1 MLQGNQS
8 VSGNCTLTSYPPPTG
23 ELNVMN
29 CDYQTFTT
37 IVDRYTV
44 TISFIIY
51 HVTHVLQ
58 SCHIYCR
65 SLTHEEE
72 KTLVIGNTTDNLN
85 KSTPTPPGGVPNQ
98 TTSYTSISN
107 ITTPTSHDNAS
118 EQKVEVNTSED
129 TESNQE
135 QIATVMIMLI
145 LIVVLML
152 ILMLLTIVTVIL
164 VVCMT
169 IRVMN
174 IPQKQQI

>member
-1 MLQGNQS
+1 MLQGNQY
-8 VSGNCTLTSYPPPTG
+8 VSGNCTLTSNPPPTG
-23 ELNVMN
+23 ELTITN

-37 IVDRYTV
+37 IVDKYTV
-44 TISFIIY
+44 TINFIIY
-51 HVTHVLQ
+51 HVTNVLQ

-65 SLTHEEE
+65 SSTHEEE
-72 KTLVIGNTTDNLN
+72 KTLVIRNTTDNLN

-118 EQKVEVNTSED
+118 EQEVEVNTSKD

-145 LIVVLML
+145 LIVVLMF
-152 ILMLLTIVTVIL
+152 ILMLLTIATVIL

>member
-1 MLQGNQS
+1 
-8 VSGNCTLTSYPPPTG
+8 
-23 ELNVMN
+23 MN

-37 IVDRYTV
+37 IVDKHTV
-44 TISFIIY
+44 TINFIIY

-65 SLTHEEE
+65 SSTHEEE
-72 KTLVIGNTTDNLN
+72 KTLVIRNTTDNLN
-85 KSTPTPPGGVPNQ
+85 KSTPTPPGGVPSQ

-107 ITTPTSHDNAS
+107 ITTPTPHDNTT
-118 EQKVEVNTSED
+118 EQEVEVSTSKD
-129 TESNQE
+129 TQE
-135 QIATVMIMLI
+135 HIATVMIMLI
-145 LIVVLML
+145 LVVVLML
-152 ILMLLTIVTVIL
+152 ILILLTIVTVIL

>member
-1 MLQGNQS
+1 
-8 VSGNCTLTSYPPPTG
+8 
-23 ELNVMN
+23 MN

-37 IVDRYTV
+37 IVDKYTV

-65 SLTHEEE
+65 SSTHEEE

-98 TTSYTSISN
+98 TTSHTLISN
-107 ITTPTSHDNAS
+107 ITTPTSHDNTGVKLNAAR
-118 EQKVEVNTSED
+118 D
-129 TESNQE
+129 TDHESNQE
-135 QIATVMIMLI
+135 QIATIMIMLI
-145 LIVVLML
+145 LVVVLML

-174 IPQKQQI
+174 MPQKQQI

>member
-1 MLQGNQS
+1 
-8 VSGNCTLTSYPPPTG
+8 
-23 ELNVMN
+23 MN

-37 IVDRYTV
+37 IVDKHTV
-44 TISFIIY
+44 TINFIIY

-65 SLTHEEE
+65 SSTHEEE

-85 KSTPTPPGGVPNQ
+85 KSTPTPPGGVPSQ

-107 ITTPTSHDNAS
+107 ITTPTSHDSTTEQGVKLNAAS
-118 EQKVEVNTSED
+118 ARD
-129 TESNQE
+129 TDHESNQE
-135 QIATVMIMLI
+135 QIATIMIMLI
-145 LIVVLML
+145 LVVVLML

-169 IRVMN
+169 IRVIN